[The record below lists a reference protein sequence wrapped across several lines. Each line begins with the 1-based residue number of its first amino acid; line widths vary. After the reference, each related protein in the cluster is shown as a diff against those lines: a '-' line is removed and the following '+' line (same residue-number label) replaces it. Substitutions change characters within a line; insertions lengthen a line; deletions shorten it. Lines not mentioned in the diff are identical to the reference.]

1 MAHSGEPQMR
11 RWREQRWLLDT
22 VVRTIGIEWD
32 QARIGSKSRPL
43 GAEGAAVFNAV
54 ARRIRKFDD
63 IFREFQN
70 EATKR
75 NARAQQYEADGRDVA
90 AREGYLL
97 AAILQSTGTWAIHED
112 CPQLRD
118 SEERINRYFADY
130 IRFAPYPVERVDV
143 PFGDKAM
150 PAYLHMPHEP
160 AAGEKL
166 PLCIQ
171 IGGMDSSKEN
181 MVQLYGD
188 RMLERGFAILALDG
202 PGQAEAITRG
212 IFFTESNFGDAAEA
226 VWDWAGT
233 RSEFDMDKVVV
244 RATSFGSYFGT
255 VASAALGDRIKGFAA
270 QGVCQEPGC
279 DTIFNQA
286 SPTFKMR
293 FMLMSNYT
301 DEDAFDEFCKK
312 IDLRPVAPKIKAPY
326 MIVAGE
332 NDQLSPVD
340 HTEHLFTLLNV
351 PKRLVIYEGA
361 NHGVGDAPSVGNGE
375 DKTTMIAD
383 WLLDRING
391 KPAKTERVWI
401 DSAGRSHVGG
411 FDD

>member
-1 MAHSGEPQMR
+1 MSHSGEPRMR

-43 GAEGAAVFNAV
+43 GAEGAAVFQAV
-54 ARRIRKFDD
+54 ARRIKKYDD

-75 NARAQQYEADGRDVA
+75 FNRAREFEADGRAVA

-97 AAILQSTGTWAIHED
+97 AAILLSTGIWAIHD
-112 CPQLRD
+112 DGPVLREA
-118 SEERINRYFADY
+118 EEKVNQYFAGFM
-130 IRFAPYPVERVDV
+130 RFAPYPVERVDV
-143 PFGDKAM
+143 PFGDKFM
-150 PAYLHMPHEP
+150 PAYLHMPRQP
-160 AAGEKL
+160 APGEKL

-188 RMLERGFAILALDG
+188 RMLERGFAVMALDG

-226 VWDWAGT
+226 VWAWAQQ
-233 RSEFDMDKVVV
+233 RPEFDMDKVVV
-244 RATSFGSYFGT
+244 RGTSFGSYFGT
-255 VASAALGDRIKGFAA
+255 VAAAALGDRIKGFAA
-270 QGVCQEPGC
+270 QGVCHEPGC

-301 DEDAFDEFCKK
+301 DEDAFDAFCQK
-312 IDLRPVAPKIKAPY
+312 IDLRPVAPRIKCPY

-332 NDQLSPVD
+332 NDQLSPLE

-351 PKRLVIYEGA
+351 PKKLVVYEGA
-361 NHGVGDAPSVGNGE
+361 NHGVGDAPSVANGE
-375 DKTTMIAD
+375 DKVTMIAD

-391 KPAKTERVWI
+391 KRARSERVWI
-401 DSAGRSHVGG
+401 DAAGRSHVSG
-411 FDD
+411 FEE